1 MMNDMKRTT
10 IIDRFKNAI
19 RAFQGKPIQ
28 SISLGVDVKR
38 CDECEYKS
46 GASMREHLMVIMGAR
61 AAYMDAMATI
71 DIPEGLEAEGELVD
85 FVKKTVERYIREAT
99 DGKDVNFDEYIE
111 TALIEEYAVLME
123 GNNED
128 PVSPEEMYDLYKRAW
143 CESRGYDLETID
155 EEVGINGE
163 CYACFDEWY
172 ANEYAK
178 MMEE

>member
-1 MMNDMKRTT
+1 MNTIGQTT
-10 IIDRFKNAI
+10 LMGRIKNAI

-38 CDECEYKS
+38 CDECEYKGS
-46 GASMREHLMVIMGAR
+46 AGMREHLMVIMGAR
-61 AAYMDAMATI
+61 AAYMHSAGTI

-85 FVKKTVERYIREAT
+85 FVKKIVERYIREAT

-111 TALIEEYAVLME
+111 TALIEEYAIVLK
-123 GNNED
+123 
-128 PVSPEEMYDLYKRAW
+128 PEKMYEFYKRSW
-143 CESRGYDLETID
+143 CKDRGYDLEAMD

-172 ANEYAK
+172 SNEFARTK
-178 MMEE
+178 GE